1 MAKAVHIET
10 ELAKLPV
17 MRGRTPDTPLEEEDK
32 AFATLAELGDGGV
45 FAGSFEGE
53 SPWERHTKGD
63 ELVHILAGETRLTLL
78 TEDGPQELVMSA
90 GMLTV
95 SGVVTDASSQVM
107 FVDVS
112 VDYGAWKPAF
122 ADDGMFDS
130 RSESFRLVVEG
141 LEEEEHAVS
150 VRAADR
156 SGNPVVVRK
165 LSR

>member
-32 AFATLAELGDGGV
+32 AFATLADLGDGGV
-45 FAGSFEGE
+45 FAGSFDGE

-78 TEDGPQELVMSA
+78 TDDGPQVLVMTA

-95 SGVVTDASSQVM
+95 VPQGCWHRFHAPGGVTVLTVTPQPTEHSTAEDPRQ
-107 FVDVS
+107 
-112 VDYGAWKPAF
+112 
-122 ADDGMFDS
+122 DG
-130 RSESFRLVVEG
+130 
-141 LEEEEHAVS
+141 
-150 VRAADR
+150 
-156 SGNPVVVRK
+156 
-165 LSR
+165 

>member
-32 AFATLAELGDGGV
+32 AFATLAEMGEGGV

-63 ELVHILAGETRLTLL
+63 ELVHVLAGETRLTLL
-78 TEDGPQELVMSA
+78 TEDGPQELVMTS

-95 SGVVTDASSQVM
+95 VPQGTWHRFQAPDGVTVLTVTPQPTDHSTAE
-107 FVDVS
+107 D
-112 VDYGAWKPAF
+112 P
-122 ADDGMFDS
+122 
-130 RSESFRLVVEG
+130 REEG
-141 LEEEEHAVS
+141 
-150 VRAADR
+150 
-156 SGNPVVVRK
+156 
-165 LSR
+165 